1 MSVQEKFRSPEKM
14 EDNQYNFP
22 MSGPLLP
29 EEEHLLGILKDR
41 SGIDI
46 MQFLQVDE
54 SQPDRCKRARPYQ
67 YAWFRSYEK
76 YEIDHCSRDIGKS
89 FGSIARAL
97 AWPFCF
103 PGQDILYT
111 APELNHLRPLTDKIE
126 EGILGS
132 RLLRSMLPGDGSRHS
147 GSIVRQPAFGVRFV
161 NGAKIITRL
170 PGKTGRGMKGQ
181 HALAIEVD
189 EGQDFPDAGYVEIIE
204 SMKSSQPGA
213 QFKLHGVSNGDNGR
227 FDTYLNSND
236 PNLAYKK
243 HRFIA
248 MDRPDWNDGERR
260 DKISEY
266 KGEDTIDYGRNLFGN
281 AGSTQMSLF
290 SQRRLMACVRT
301 KESAWAVSY
310 NRDLYRRIK
319 ISEEHLRDGR
329 QVLEEVFELLPP
341 EMLGS
346 DYLAYYG
353 GMDVGFTRDPTE
365 ILIFGL
371 TYGDTLR
378 LLLRVH
384 LARVSAPDQAFVVG
398 SIFRH
403 FGHRLESFGMDRT
416 GVGLPVYQQ
425 LTDPYGEDSLP
436 AEHRARI
443 VGYAANEKV
452 PVGLDDRALLPY
464 ETEDDLIIYKNV
476 TAWGFDAARQIVDSQ
491 GLELPYD
498 NELLAEFQ
506 GEIALNTKG
515 GESGAV
521 RKRSGHKVSLHT
533 FDAFLMALAA
543 RELPDIARK
552 LFPGREDVLESF

>member
-1 MSVQEKFRSPEKM
+1 MSVQERFRSPDRIN
-14 EDNQYNFP
+14 DNQYNFP

-29 EEEHLLGILKDR
+29 EEEHLLAILKDR

-67 YAWFRSYEK
+67 VAWFRSYNK
-76 YEIDHCSRDIGKS
+76 YEIDHCGRDTGKS

-97 AWPFCF
+97 AWPFNF

-126 EGILGS
+126 EALQGS
-132 RLLRSMLPGDGSRHS
+132 RLLRSMVLGEGSKH
-147 GSIVRQPAFGVRFV
+147 GGGITRQPSFGVKFI
-161 NGAKIITRL
+161 NGAKVITRL
-170 PGKTGRGMKGQ
+170 PSKTGRGVKGQ
-181 HALAIEVD
+181 HALTIEVD
-189 EGQDFPDAGYVEIIE
+189 ESQDFPAAGFVEIIE

-213 QFKLHGVSNGDNGR
+213 QFKLHGVSNGDNGT
-227 FDTYLNSND
+227 FDTYLNSTD
-236 PNLAYKK
+236 PNLPFKK
-243 HRFIA
+243 HRYIA
-248 MDRPDWNDGERR
+248 MDRPDWNDEERR
-260 DKISEY
+260 AKIFAY

-281 AGSTQMSLF
+281 AGSTNMSLF
-290 SQRRLMACVRT
+290 SQRRLMSCVRA
-301 KESAWAVSY
+301 KESAWAISY
-310 NRDLYRRIK
+310 NRDIYRRIK

-329 QVLEEVFELLPP
+329 QVLEEVFEMLPP

-403 FGHRLESFGMDRT
+403 FGPRLESFGMDRT
-416 GVGLPVYQQ
+416 GVGLPVYQH
-425 LTDPYGEDSLP
+425 LVDPYGDDSLP
-436 AEHRARI
+436 EDHRSRI
-443 VGYAANEKV
+443 IGYAANEKV
-452 PVGLDDRALLPY
+452 PVGTDDRELLPY
-464 ETEDDLIIYKNV
+464 ETETDLIIHKNV
-476 TAWGFDAARQIVDSQ
+476 TAWGFDAARSIVDEQ
-491 GLELPYD
+491 RLELPYD

-506 GEIALNTKG
+506 GEIAINTKG

-543 RELPDIARK
+543 RELPEIARK